1 MDTKDTFSRCY
12 TSGHL
17 KEKLEEMGTFSH
29 KHIRVPGVCAT
40 MGLRLIL
47 HSKLKAGKCGQ
58 GLTFKSSPHFA
69 NTLYEH

>member
-1 MDTKDTFSRCY
+1 
-12 TSGHL
+12 
-17 KEKLEEMGTFSH
+17 MGTFSH
-29 KHIRVPGVCAT
+29 KHIRVPGVCET

-69 NTLYEH
+69 NALYEH